1 MHRNPLRFTRLVVAI
16 ESSAH
21 LFHFTSTSIAER
33 HPRSPPGTRD
43 YMRIGSGQFIGVL
56 VLIASG
62 AAAAGLALDS
72 RPLLWCAVVVGAY
85 ALHLLDLHTVAR
97 DVDTRSSRAAA
108 RDDRKALKAE
118 REEVD
123 RLRRELESKLA
134 QADKQWTLLRSMVQD
149 RLRRSAHT
157 PDPSSRSESES
168 EIDAHT
174 APAGSSARDAKAR
187 PAAAETNRAYGR
199 W

>member
-1 MHRNPLRFTRLVVAI
+1 
-16 ESSAH
+16 
-21 LFHFTSTSIAER
+21 
-33 HPRSPPGTRD
+33 
-43 YMRIGSGQFIGVL
+43 MRIGSRQFIAVL
-56 VLIASG
+56 VLAAFG

-85 ALHLLDLHTVAR
+85 ALHQLALHTAAR

-108 RDDRKALKAE
+108 RDDRKALEAE

-123 RLRRELESKLA
+123 RLRRELENKLA

-157 PDPSSRSESES
+157 PDPCSRSESES

-174 APAGSSARDAKAR
+174 APAGSSARAENAR
-187 PAAAETNRAYGR
+187 PDPDESSRAYGR

>member
-1 MHRNPLRFTRLVVAI
+1 
-16 ESSAH
+16 
-21 LFHFTSTSIAER
+21 
-33 HPRSPPGTRD
+33 
-43 YMRIGSGQFIGVL
+43 MRIGSRQFIAVL
-56 VLIASG
+56 VLAAFG

-85 ALHLLDLHTVAR
+85 ALHQLALHTAAR

-108 RDDRKALKAE
+108 RDDRKALEAE

-168 EIDAHT
+168 ESEIDAHA
-174 APAGSSARDAKAR
+174 APAGSSAQAENAR
-187 PAAAETNRAYGR
+187 PDPDESSRAYGR

>member
-1 MHRNPLRFTRLVVAI
+1 
-16 ESSAH
+16 
-21 LFHFTSTSIAER
+21 
-33 HPRSPPGTRD
+33 
-43 YMRIGSGQFIGVL
+43 MRIGSRQFIAVL
-56 VLIASG
+56 VLAAFG

-85 ALHLLDLHTVAR
+85 ALHQLALHTAAR
-97 DVDTRSSRAAA
+97 DVDTRPSRAAA
-108 RDDRKALKAE
+108 RDDRKALEAE

-123 RLRRELESKLA
+123 RLRRELENKLA

-149 RLRRSAHT
+149 RLRRSAHP
-157 PDPSSRSESES
+157 PDPSSRSES

-174 APAGSSARDAKAR
+174 APAGSSARSENAR
-187 PAAAETNRAYGR
+187 PDPDESSRAYGR